1 MLNCVLETI
10 SFLIVVFIR
19 NHLTDILYLFVVSV
33 GSPIV
38 YFMGIEENRK
48 IAKQVFKSRMR
59 IFEKKTKV
67 KIIHINKWTKML
79 NKYILMYIAFNLVK
93 ASLFLVTYNFVF
105 YTIFCHR
112 SKGWFQIEKKNC
124 VTLLQPL
131 SVYLPTPFGVQKANF
146 FMFFACF
153 K

>member
-48 IAKQVFKSRMR
+48 TAKQVFKSRIR

-67 KIIHINKWTKML
+67 EIISMNKINK
-79 NKYILMYIAFNLVK
+79 NVK
-93 ASLFLVTYNFVF
+93 
-105 YTIFCHR
+105 
-112 SKGWFQIEKKNC
+112 
-124 VTLLQPL
+124 
-131 SVYLPTPFGVQKANF
+131 
-146 FMFFACF
+146 
-153 K
+153 

>member
-67 KIIHINKWTKML
+67 KIIHINK
-79 NKYILMYIAFNLVK
+79 
-93 ASLFLVTYNFVF
+93 
-105 YTIFCHR
+105 
-112 SKGWFQIEKKNC
+112 
-124 VTLLQPL
+124 
-131 SVYLPTPFGVQKANF
+131 
-146 FMFFACF
+146 
-153 K
+153 